1 MQSLYYLPISQS
13 LELHDAGNDPTLL
26 QTWSGINNLIISA
39 SAYSTTGSEFDA
51 TLGTLRIL
59 AYSGSTLAAS
69 FPVETTN
76 LYYPPFPTEGSTY
89 DPPFTPSSS
98 IIYADVLYSSTIP
111 DTFSSGQR
119 SGSKYSIYST
129 TESSSYVS
137 ESYYSSNGSTS
148 LISGNSYLFS
158 LFGSGSYSASLS
170 IRDITSSSIIFSG
183 SSISTPISTSYTPL
197 SLHSY
202 EVTFSLANPAALNAT
217 VNWAQY
223 EYYPSPWIDNDLYID
238 YVLLADGYTGTSGS
252 LSFSSG
258 SSIYVNQNCQTTSG
272 QTGSFRLKIR
282 NETDSVTLYQ
292 NTLTSVVTSYTNL
305 QSFTFNASS
314 SKVYSVTASSD
325 IYTAP

>member
-1 MQSLYYLPISQS
+1 MSSYEFILNERNGFGL
-13 LELHDAGNDPTLL
+13 
-26 QTWSGINNLIISA
+26 WR
-39 SAYSTTGSEFDA
+39 ST
-51 TLGTLRIL
+51 
-59 AYSGSTLAAS
+59 
-69 FPVETTN
+69 V
-76 LYYPPFPTEGSTY
+76 
-89 DPPFTPSSS
+89 
-98 IIYADVLYSSTIP
+98 VYSS
-111 DTFSSGQR
+111 
-119 SGSKYSIYST
+119 
-129 TESSSYVS
+129 V
-137 ESYYSSNGSTS
+137 
-148 LISGNSYLFS
+148 
-158 LFGSGSYSASLS
+158 
-170 IRDITSSSIIFSG
+170 
-183 SSISTPISTSYTPL
+183 STSYTPL
-197 SLHSY
+197 ALHAY